1 MNARHRIPR
10 GAFRSLSLVL
20 LCPLAIAGAPRQAWS
35 GTVSLGPALDLE
47 VRQDELPGT
56 GSEDEG
62 WMARLSPRLALVRT
76 GVGTTLEV
84 IGSRS
89 FDSNRRLAGPAW
101 VGDDAALRFLTT
113 PGPHSAFSANA
124 GYVSSRDPLSSNLTG
139 PLTFSESAIAT
150 GGARL
155 ELWRLEGEYQVRSH
169 TYESPGH
176 LDGLSRVWEV
186 SAFPF
191 RRPETQAVLSGRGRD
206 VKIAE
211 SQALNT
217 TALTFGMR
225 RTHFE
230 GLWSELEVGAAAT
243 RDPVRGTNSWDL
255 AVVAG
260 LDADRGVIRLPFDLR
275 VRVFRDVATTGY
287 VEASLPGHRIRLS
300 ARGEQT
306 LGAEG
311 GYFGD
316 STLARYLTFEAR
328 DTLMGDYVLTLQSS
342 VGQTRSFYENGP
354 WLDTNRAWASLSRR
368 VLPWMSAALDY
379 SFVNQDGD
387 ASVPSWVFQRNR
399 VGLRLTLG
407 AQ

>member
-1 MNARHRIPR
+1 VNARHRIPR
-10 GAFRSLSLVL
+10 SAFRSLCLAL
-20 LCPLAIAGAPRQAWS
+20 LCPLAISGAPRPAWS
-35 GTVSLGPALDLE
+35 GPVAFGPGLDLE
-47 VRQDELPGT
+47 VRQDQLPGPGT
-56 GSEDEG
+56 DDQG
-62 WMARLSPRLALVRT
+62 WIARLSPRLSLVRT
-76 GVGTTLEV
+76 GVGSTLELTGV
-84 IGSRS
+84 RS
-89 FDSNRRLAGPAW
+89 YDSNERLAGPAW

-124 GYVSSRDPLSSNLTG
+124 GYVSSRDPLGSNLMG

-155 ELWRLEGEYQVRSH
+155 ELWRLESEVQVRSH

-186 SAFPF
+186 SAFPL
-191 RRPETQAVLSGRGRD
+191 RRPETRAVLSGRGRE
-206 VKIAE
+206 VKIAD

-217 TALTFGMR
+217 TSLTLGLR

-230 GLWSELEVGAAAT
+230 GLSSELEIGAAAT
-243 RDPVRGTNSWDL
+243 RDPVRGTNSWDP

-260 LDADRGVIRLPFDLR
+260 IVADRGAIRLPFDLR
-275 VRVFRDVATTGY
+275 ARAFKDVATTGY
-287 VEASLPGHRIRLS
+287 VEASLPGRRIRLA

-311 GYFGD
+311 GYFAD
-316 STLARYLTFEAR
+316 PTLARYLTFEVR
-328 DTLMGDYVLTLQSS
+328 DTLRGDYQLTLQGSF
-342 VGQTRSFYENGP
+342 GQTRSFYENGP
-354 WLDTNRAWASLSRR
+354 WLDTNRAWASLSHS
-368 VLPWMSAALDY
+368 VFPWMSAALDY

-387 ASVPSWVFQRNR
+387 ASVPSWVFRRNR

>member
-10 GAFRSLSLVL
+10 GAFRCLSLLL
-20 LCPLAIAGAPRQAWS
+20 LCPFAIAGAPRHAWS
-35 GTVSLGPALDLE
+35 GPVALGPTLDLE
-47 VRQDELPGT
+47 VRQDQLPGT
-56 GSEDEG
+56 GTDDEG
-62 WMARLSPRLALVRT
+62 WMARLSPRLSLVRT

-84 IGSRS
+84 MGARS

-113 PGPHSAFSANA
+113 PGPYSTFSANA
-124 GYVSSRDPLSSNLTG
+124 GYVSSRDPLGSKLTG

-155 ELWRLEGEYQVRSH
+155 ELWRLEGEVQVRSH
-169 TYESPGH
+169 TYESPGQ
-176 LDGLSRVWEV
+176 LDGLSRTWEV
-186 SAFPF
+186 STFPL
-191 RRPETQAVLSGRGRD
+191 RRPESRGVLSGRGRD
-206 VKIAE
+206 VKIGN

-217 TALTFGMR
+217 TALTLGMR

-230 GLWSELEVGAAAT
+230 GLSSELEIGAAAT
-243 RDPVRGTNSWDL
+243 RDPVRGTNSWGP

-260 LDADRGVIRLPFDLR
+260 VAADRGAIRLPFDLR
-275 VRVFRDVATTGY
+275 VRVFRDVATTGTIE
-287 VEASLPGHRIRLS
+287 VSVPGHGIRLA

-311 GYFGD
+311 GYFGEP
-316 STLARYLTFEAR
+316 TLARYLTFEAR
-328 DTLMGDYVLTLQSS
+328 DTLRGDYVLSLQGS

-354 WLDTNRAWASLSRR
+354 WLDTNRAWASLSRN
-368 VLPWMSAALDY
+368 VLPWLSAALDY